1 MTVFDIY
8 GFKEN
13 GEMKFKLP
21 FYKFGWNEEIAVT
34 RLVIEWKSSKDK
46 VFGIIKTDLVDLS
59 GYNLKQQ
66 FFAFTKLE
74 RTAIT
79 DIHVPN
85 PVFYG
90 VQIHELQDATI
101 SLRSM
106 FEGDLAEIK
115 NVYLQ
120 CITK

>member
-8 GFKEN
+8 GLKEN

-34 RLVIEWKSSKDK
+34 RLVVEWKSSKDK
-46 VFGIIKTDLVDLS
+46 VFGIIKTNLVDLN

-74 RTAIT
+74 RTAIS

-85 PVFYG
+85 PVFYP

-101 SLRSM
+101 SMHSM

-120 CITK
+120 CITQ

>member
-13 GEMKFKLP
+13 GEMKFKFP
-21 FYKFGWNEEIAVT
+21 FYKFGWNEEIAVS

-46 VFGIIKTDLVDLS
+46 VFGIIKTNLVDLN

-74 RTAIT
+74 RTAIS

-85 PVFYG
+85 PVFYP

-101 SLRSM
+101 SMLSM

-120 CITK
+120 FITK